1 MLGLK
6 YNCRKTEKYLSYR
19 IDSPLSKAVEKKVA
33 AHLETCPQC
42 REKQVFFHELK
53 ELAGS
58 LENHTPP
65 NYIWERIS
73 LRLEHPWGDEE
84 ERGFRRLYG
93 KLFSRFPVREIN
105 FAGAVVTSILI
116 MFLCLVPG
124 GRSDYS
130 SAPTGRGVQAKEIDS
145 GRDFLSLYMMADD
158 DRYPMEV
165 REYYLNQLE
174 GLNQKIKMVKAALDK
189 FPENRHIKAHLAMAY
204 EAKIRLY
211 NHLGSIDNYKEKRLF
226 EDYSNYQRGDNDDI
240 LAR

>member
-6 YNCRKTEKYLSYR
+6 YNCRKTEKYLSDG
-19 IDSPLSKAVEKKVA
+19 IDSPLSPSVEKKVA
-33 AHLETCPQC
+33 AHLVVCSEC
-42 REKQVFFHELK
+42 REKQTFYHELK
-53 ELAGS
+53 KLAGS
-58 LENHTPP
+58 LVDKTPP

-73 LRLEHPWGDEE
+73 LRVEHPWGDEE
-84 ERGFRRLYG
+84 DRGFRRFFG
-93 KLFSRFPVREIN
+93 KLITCLPVRRIN
-105 FAGAVVTSILI
+105 FAGAVATSILI
-116 MFLCLVPG
+116 MFLSLVPG

-130 SAPTGRGVQAKEIDS
+130 SAPTGRSVQAEDFDS
-145 GRDFLSLYMMADD
+145 GNDFLSLYMMADD

-174 GLNQKIKMVKAALDK
+174 GLNQKIKMVKTALDR

-211 NHLGSIDNYKEKRLF
+211 HHLGSIDNHKPKRPF
-226 EDYSNYQRGDNDDI
+226 EDYSNRQRGDNDDI